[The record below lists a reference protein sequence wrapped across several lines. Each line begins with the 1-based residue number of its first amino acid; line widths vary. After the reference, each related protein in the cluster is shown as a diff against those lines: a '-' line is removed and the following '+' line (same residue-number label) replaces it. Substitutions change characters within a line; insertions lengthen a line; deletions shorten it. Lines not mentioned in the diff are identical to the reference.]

1 MESTIDI
8 VLPAFCLIGFGY
20 ILARTGYLGESVGDG
35 LADFVFKVAV
45 PVLLMRSIATADF
58 SKANPWIFVL
68 VYFAALLVTW
78 FVAAL
83 FIRFVFRRGSRASI
97 IGGIA
102 AAYSNLVLLGIPLV
116 DRAYGVEGLQILLFL
131 MAVHLPV
138 MMTLS
143 TFLMEY
149 AVRQDGVE
157 EGQLGA
163 VVVAK
168 NLALNLAANP
178 IVIGIFIGI
187 GWRMTGL
194 GLGGA
199 PKQVLELLAAT
210 TGPMALM
217 SLGMSL
223 IKYEIRGNLLA
234 ATGLAALNL
243 FAMPA
248 MVYFVATT
256 LLPLPPLWLK
266 VAILVAACPTGVN
279 AYLIASYFKIAQ
291 GLASSTIVIA
301 LLGSLVT
308 IPLWLLVI

>member
-1 MESTIDI
+1 MESIIDI

-45 PVLLMRSIATADF
+45 PVLLMKSIATAVF
-58 SKANPWIFVL
+58 SQANPWIFVL
-68 VYFAALLVTW
+68 VYFAAILVTW
-78 FVAAL
+78 LAAAL
-83 FIRFVFRRGSRASI
+83 FIRLAIRRGSRASI
-97 IGGIA
+97 IGGVA

-116 DRAYGVEGLQILLFL
+116 DRAYGTEGLQILLFL

-149 AVRQDGVE
+149 ALRKDGVE
-157 EGQLGA
+157 QA
-163 VVVAK
+163 VLDPLVVARNLVH
-168 NLALNLAANP
+168 NLAVNP

-187 GWRMTGL
+187 AWRMTGL
-194 GLGGA
+194 GISGA
-199 PKQVLELLAAT
+199 PEQVLDLLAAT
-210 TGPMALM
+210 TGPLALM

-234 ATGLAALNL
+234 ATGLAALSL
-243 FAMPA
+243 LAMPA
-248 MVYFVATT
+248 MVYIVATT
-256 LLPLPPLWLK
+256 VFPLPPLWFK

-291 GLASSTIVIA
+291 GLASSAIVIA
-301 LLGSLVT
+301 LLGSILT
-308 IPLWLLVI
+308 IPLWLLAV